1 MDGDSARLVSHAPEK
16 MKVSHSVAFENTKDK
31 PVLEGIWVPLVTPF
45 KHGELDLEA
54 LKNLTQRMVNH
65 GVHGLVVCSTTGEM
79 GSLCLDEQLQ
89 VIQTV
94 QQVTHQKTPL
104 LIGLLGTDTRAM
116 VHQAKLLDTLN
127 PFGFLIAPPPFIRPS
142 QAGLFAHCT
151 ALADAVSS
159 NIVLY
164 NIPGRAG
171 VALALETLQRLAENP
186 TFIGIKESSG
196 DVETLHRTIKESN
209 LPVMCGDDSL
219 IVDGLLHGATGAI
232 AASAHMHTEMFLNLY
247 ALAKH
252 KRHHDASEQFSRLE
266 TLIRL
271 LFQEPNPAPVKALLA
286 YQGLIS
292 NELRLPLTT
301 ATPCLSEQLIQ
312 TLHQLETTLAQAAA

>member
-1 MDGDSARLVSHAPEK
+1 MDGDSACLVSHESEK
-16 MKVSHSVAFENTKDK
+16 FKDVPSVVINDK
-31 PVLEGIWVPLVTPF
+31 PPLEGIWLPLVTPF
-45 KHGELDLEA
+45 KNGELDLDA
-54 LKNLTQRMVNH
+54 LKKLTQRMINH
-65 GVHGLVVCSTTGEM
+65 DVHGLVVCSTTGEM
-79 GSLCLDEQLQ
+79 GSLRLDEQLE
-89 VIQTV
+89 VIRTV
-94 QQVTHQKTPL
+94 QQVTNQKTPI
-104 LIGLLGTDTRAM
+104 LIGLLGTDTRAL
-116 VHQAKLLDTLN
+116 VHQAQLLDTLN
-127 PFGFLIAPPPFIRPS
+127 PFGFLIAPPPFTRPS
-142 QAGLFAHCT
+142 QAGLFAHFT

-171 VALALETLQRLAENP
+171 VGLALETLQRLAENP

-219 IVDGLLHGATGAI
+219 IVDGLLHGASGAI
-232 AASAHMHTEMFLNLY
+232 SASAHIHTEMFLDLY
-247 ALAKH
+247 ALVKH
-252 KRHHDASEQFSRLE
+252 KRHHDACEHFSKLE
-266 TLIRL
+266 SLIHL

-292 NELRLPLTT
+292 NELRLPLTA

-312 TLHQLETTLAQAAA
+312 TLHQLETALAQAAA

>member
-1 MDGDSARLVSHAPEK
+1 MDGDSACLISHASEK
-16 MKVSHSVAFENTKDK
+16 IKDCHSETLENIKDK
-31 PVLEGIWVPLVTPF
+31 PVLEGIWVPMVTPF
-45 KHGELDLEA
+45 KHGELDLKA
-54 LKNLTQRMVNH
+54 LQNLTQRMVNH

-79 GSLCLDEQLQ
+79 GSLCFDEQLQ

-116 VHQAKLLDTLN
+116 VHQAKLLDALN

-142 QAGLFAHCT
+142 QAGLLAHFT

-171 VALALETLQRLAENP
+171 VGLALETLQRLAENP

-196 DVETLHRTIKESN
+196 DVETFHRTIKESN
-209 LPVMCGDDSL
+209 LPVMCGDDIL

-232 AASAHMHTEMFLNLY
+232 SASAHIHTEIFLNLY
-247 ALAKH
+247 ALAKN
-252 KRHHDASEQFSRLE
+252 KRHHDASEQFSKLE
-266 TLIRL
+266 TLIGL

-292 NELRLPLTT
+292 NELRLPLTA
-301 ATPCLSEQLIQ
+301 ATPYLSEQLIQ
-312 TLHQLETTLAQAAA
+312 TLHQLETAVAQAAA

>member
-1 MDGDSARLVSHAPEK
+1 MDGDSACLISHASEK
-16 MKVSHSVAFENTKDK
+16 IKDSHSEVFENIIDN

-45 KHGELDLEA
+45 KNGELDIDT
-54 LKNLTQRMVNH
+54 LKKLTQHMINH

-79 GSLCLDEQLQ
+79 GSLRLDEQVQ
-89 VIQTV
+89 VIRTV
-94 QQVTHQKTPL
+94 QQVTHQKTPI
-104 LIGLLGTDTRAM
+104 LIGLLGTDTRAL
-116 VHQAKLLDTLN
+116 VHQAQLLDTLN

-142 QAGLFAHCT
+142 QAGLFAHFT

-171 VALALETLQRLAENP
+171 VGLALETLQRLAENP

-232 AASAHMHTEMFLNLY
+232 SASAHIHTEMFLNIY
-247 ALAKH
+247 TLAKN
-252 KRHHDASEQFSRLE
+252 KRHHDASEQFSKLE
-266 TLIRL
+266 MLIRL

-292 NELRLPLTT
+292 NELRLPLTA
-301 ATPCLSEQLIQ
+301 ATPYLREQLIQ
-312 TLHQLETTLAQAAA
+312 TLHQLETALAQAAV